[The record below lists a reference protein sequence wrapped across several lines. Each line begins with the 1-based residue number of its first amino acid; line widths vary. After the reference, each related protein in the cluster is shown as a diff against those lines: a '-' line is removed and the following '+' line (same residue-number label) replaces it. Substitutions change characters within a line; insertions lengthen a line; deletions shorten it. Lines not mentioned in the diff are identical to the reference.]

1 MPAAWLAPH
10 CSSCHWDPC
19 LSPRKPACWRLCPL
33 CSGWAP
39 WPPRRGAQDRDTAV
53 ALACPP
59 PTPRPPC
66 PLPGL
71 KTQRGL
77 KKSDQG
83 PRWASGGVPPSRLP
97 CNSELHA
104 QRPECVCSLAGQPPS
119 SARRL
124 GHPGEPGLGS
134 GWAPPPRPPA
144 TVFTADGG
152 CGSCPPAAKTRPPP
166 PHITQEGRAHQ
177 GCFVLPTALWRCG
190 SSPTILPS
198 TECSGGGVSMA
209 DITLSS
215 LVSPTEQPCTRPG
228 PCQHESVF
236 CLWTCLSGHGMA
248 VESRRV

>member
-1 MPAAWLAPH
+1 MPLPAPPH
-10 CSSCHWDPC
+10 DS
-19 LSPRKPACWRLCPL
+19 
-33 CSGWAP
+33 AP
-39 WPPRRGAQDRDTAV
+39 
-53 ALACPP
+53 
-59 PTPRPPC
+59 PPC

-119 SARRL
+119 PARRL

-177 GCFVLPTALWRCG
+177 GCSFVLPTALWRCG